1 MNLNFIK
8 MSGSGNDFIFVDNRK
23 GLVDSTDREG
33 LSALAV
39 KLCAR
44 GTGVGA
50 DGLVLIEDDPEVDF
64 KWVFYNS
71 DGSEAE
77 MCGNASRCAARLA
90 FEWGLAGEE
99 LSFRTV
105 AGIIHARVGGRRVK
119 VELTGPFDLRPRI
132 VTALDDRFVEAGFIN
147 TGVPHVV
154 IFLDDVESVD
164 LKNEAPRIR
173 YHQDFAP
180 AGTNVNYVQ
189 VIGPDSLLVRT
200 YERGVE
206 GETLACGTGVT
217 ASALISSL
225 RGFTASP
232 TRIRVRSGEELIV
245 HFDPNPE
252 ETDPWPGRVYFEG
265 ITTKVYEGRLGK
277 EAME

>member
-1 MNLNFIK
+1 MNLDFIK
-8 MSGSGNDFIFVDNRK
+8 MSGSGNDFIFMDNRK
-23 GLVDSTDREG
+23 GIIDSADRKA

-39 KLCAR
+39 RLCAR
-44 GTGVGA
+44 GANVGA
-50 DGLVLIEDDPEVDF
+50 DGLVLIEEDPEVDF
-64 KWVFYNS
+64 RWVFYNS

-90 FEWGLAGEE
+90 VEWGLAGEK
-99 LSFRTV
+99 LRFRTV
-105 AGIIHARVGGRRVK
+105 AGIIGAQVDGRRVK
-119 VELTGPFDLRPRI
+119 VELTTPFDLKPRI
-132 VTALDDRFVEAGFIN
+132 VTALDDRFVEAGFVN
-147 TGVPHVV
+147 TGVPHVAV
-154 IFLDDVESVD
+154 FLDDIEAVD

-232 TRIRVRSGEELIV
+232 TRIRVRSGEELMV
-245 HFDPNPE
+245 HFDPNPDE
-252 ETDPWPGRVYFEG
+252 ADPWPGKVYFEG
-265 ITTKVYEGRLGK
+265 VTTKVYEGRLHK